1 MSREYIAMHKKC
13 DKKIYF
19 KYDFFGVLEE
29 VKFYGERW
37 KEEQVKWIFESKR
50 NHYCETE
57 MLKLCEI
64 KDMDFDYRAIPTD
77 LSFENFWKTYGYKKG
92 KLVRAQRLWG
102 DLKDAE
108 RLEALLYIPIYKH
121 SKAIDK
127 TAMLYPETYLYN
139 KVWLA
144 EKI

>member
-1 MSREYIAMHKKC
+1 MSTEYIAMHKKC

-29 VKFYGERW
+29 IRFYGERW
-37 KEEQVKWIFESKR
+37 KEDQVKWIFESKR
-50 NHYCETE
+50 NHYSETE

-77 LSFENFWKTYGYKKG
+77 LSFENFWKTYAYKKG

-102 DLKDAE
+102 DLKDSE
-108 RLEALLYIPIYKH
+108 RLEALLYIPIYKL

-139 KVWLA
+139 KVWLV